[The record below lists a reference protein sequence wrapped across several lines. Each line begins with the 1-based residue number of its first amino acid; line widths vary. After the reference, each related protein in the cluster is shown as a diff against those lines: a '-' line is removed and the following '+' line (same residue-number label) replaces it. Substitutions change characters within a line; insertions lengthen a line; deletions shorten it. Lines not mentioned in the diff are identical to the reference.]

1 LSGLCRLKND
11 SFAPSKPGSRRRETA
26 RLAAMFFSIPATGK
40 AREKKPTKESKKK
53 EAPLSIPPPPPGP
66 SPPLPPE
73 YAPTEPKPA
82 EVAPEDA
89 AHAAAAARYPSMR
102 PDFDAEARAAAEAP
116 RQAKHTTDPPVRPT
130 SVFLSNLP
138 LMVRDSEL
146 QTFLRGCGVIQSIR
160 KVRDRGVFNGCA
172 IITFGGVGAV
182 ERALELSG
190 KMVGG
195 KAVTIGLS
203 LRKGIGE
210 HEEDDGGNVFD
221 AMNNRL
227 FPHDVPEAH
236 LDFKKRRIM
245 YPKDHDR

>member
-1 LSGLCRLKND
+1 
-11 SFAPSKPGSRRRETA
+11 
-26 RLAAMFFSIPATGK
+26 
-40 AREKKPTKESKKK
+40 
-53 EAPLSIPPPPPGP
+53 
-66 SPPLPPE
+66 
-73 YAPTEPKPA
+73 
-82 EVAPEDA
+82 
-89 AHAAAAARYPSMR
+89 
-102 PDFDAEARAAAEAP
+102 
-116 RQAKHTTDPPVRPT
+116 
-130 SVFLSNLP
+130 
-138 LMVRDSEL
+138 MVRDSEL

-190 KMVGG
+190 KTVGG
-195 KAVTIGLS
+195 KAVAVGRS